1 MNSLHFEW
9 NENKAISNKVK
20 HGVSFEEAKSEFADS
35 LGRLISD
42 PDHSEDEER
51 FILMGVSS
59 RLRLLIVCHCERDA
73 NSIRIISA
81 RKADG
86 FERKKYEEKSYA

>member
-1 MNSLHFEW
+1 
-9 NENKAISNKVK
+9 
-20 HGVSFEEAKSEFADS
+20 

-42 PDHSEDEER
+42 PDSSEDEER
-51 FILMGVSS
+51 FILLGVSS
-59 RLRLLIVCHCERDA
+59 RLRLLIVCHCEKDE

-81 RKADG
+81 RKADR

>member
-1 MNSLHFEW
+1 MISLHFEW
-9 NENKAISNKVK
+9 DESKAISNQEK
-20 HGVSFEEAKSEFADS
+20 HGISFEEAKSVFADS

-59 RLRLLIVCHCERDA
+59 RLRLLIVCHCEKDE

-81 RKADG
+81 RKADR

>member
-9 NENKAISNKVK
+9 DENKAISNQEK
-20 HGVSFEEAKSEFADS
+20 HGISFEEAKSVFADS

-51 FILMGVSS
+51 FILLGVSS

-81 RKADG
+81 RKADR

>member
-1 MNSLHFEW
+1 MNRLHFEW
-9 NENKAISNKVK
+9 DESKAISNEQK
-20 HGVSFEEAKSEFADS
+20 HGISFEEAKSVFADS

-42 PDHSEDEER
+42 PDHSEDEGR

-81 RKADG
+81 RKADS

>member
-1 MNSLHFEW
+1 MKRLHFEW
-9 NENKAISNKVK
+9 DENKATSNQEK
-20 HGVSFEEAKSEFADS
+20 HGISFEEAKSVFADS

-42 PDHSEDEER
+42 PDSSEDEER

-59 RLRLLIVCHCERDA
+59 RLRLLIVCHCEKDE

-81 RKADG
+81 RKADR

>member
-1 MNSLHFEW
+1 MISLHFEW
-9 NENKAISNKVK
+9 DENKAISNQEK
-20 HGVSFEEAKSEFADS
+20 HGISFEEAKSVFADS

-59 RLRLLIVCHCERDA
+59 RLRLLIVCHCEKDE

-81 RKADG
+81 RKADR

>member
-1 MNSLHFEW
+1 MNRLHFEW
-9 NENKAISNKVK
+9 DESKAISNQKK
-20 HGVSFEEAKSEFADS
+20 HGVSFEEAQSAFADS

-42 PDHSEDEER
+42 PDSSEDEAR

-59 RLRLLIVCHCERDA
+59 RLRLLIVCHCERDK

-81 RKADG
+81 RKADR
-86 FERKKYEEKSYA
+86 FERKKYEEESYA

>member
-9 NENKAISNKVK
+9 DENKAISNQKK
-20 HGVSFEEAKSEFADS
+20 HGISFEEAQSVFADS

-42 PDHSEDEER
+42 PDSSEDEER

-59 RLRLLIVCHCERDA
+59 RLRLLIVCHCERDK

-81 RKADG
+81 RKADR
-86 FERKKYEEKSYA
+86 FERKIYEEKSYA

>member
-1 MNSLHFEW
+1 MISLHFEW
-9 NENKAISNKVK
+9 DENKAISNQEK
-20 HGVSFEEAKSEFADS
+20 HGISFEEAKSVFADS

-42 PDHSEDEER
+42 PDHSENEER

-59 RLRLLIVCHCERDA
+59 RLRLLIVCHCEKDK

-81 RKADG
+81 RKADR

>member
-1 MNSLHFEW
+1 MDRLHFEW
-9 NENKAISNKVK
+9 DESKAISNQQK
-20 HGVSFEEAKSEFADS
+20 HGVSFEEAKSVFADS

-51 FILMGVSS
+51 FVLMGVSS

-81 RKADG
+81 RKADS

>member
-9 NENKAISNKVK
+9 DENKAISNQEK
-20 HGVSFEEAKSEFADS
+20 HGISFEEAKSVFADS

-51 FILMGVSS
+51 FILLGVSS
-59 RLRLLIVCHCERDA
+59 RLRLLIVCHCERGA

-81 RKADG
+81 RKADR

>member
-1 MNSLHFEW
+1 MTILH
-9 NENKAISNKVK
+9 
-20 HGVSFEEAKSEFADS
+20 DS
-35 LGRLISD
+35 LGRLIPD
-42 PDHSEDEER
+42 PDSSEDEDR

-59 RLRLLIVCHCERDA
+59 RLRLLIVCHCEKTE

-81 RKADG
+81 RKADR